1 MNLHYYQG
9 PYEYT
14 SGDDEIRASDMVVPE
29 PVYEEETGNTPEE
42 LHIEEQ
48 IEEQNEEQIDEQIDE
63 QAEEQID
70 GVERVPPYSRP
81 PFSIGSDLYNPQTKK
96 FLNRFGVD
104 DIILIAVIILF
115 LTDSECDNV
124 LLIILAFLFLIGLGE
139 DGALI

>member
-1 MNLHYYQG
+1 MC
-9 PYEYT
+9 
-14 SGDDEIRASDMVVPE
+14 IRDS
-29 PVYEEETGNTPEE
+29 
-42 LHIEEQ
+42 
-48 IEEQNEEQIDEQIDE
+48 
-63 QAEEQID
+63 
-70 GVERVPPYSRP
+70 PYSRP

>member
-29 PVYEEETGNTPEE
+29 PVYEEEEGDTPEE
-42 LHIEEQ
+42 LHIEEEM
-48 IEEQNEEQIDEQIDE
+48 EEQVDERV
-63 QAEEQID
+63 EEQID

>member
-14 SGDDEIRASDMVVPE
+14 SGAGEIRASDMVVPE
-29 PVYEEETGNTPEE
+29 PVYEEEEGDTPEE

-48 IEEQNEEQIDEQIDE
+48 IEEQIDEQIDE

>member
-14 SGDDEIRASDMVVPE
+14 SGAGEIRASDMVVPE
-29 PVYEEETGNTPEE
+29 PVYEEEEGNTPEE

-48 IEEQNEEQIDEQIDE
+48 IEEQIDEQIDE

-81 PFSIGSDLYNPQTKK
+81 PRKNRVTVIAAATPTAMLSDTSARWARLELTCA
-96 FLNRFGVD
+96 
-104 DIILIAVIILF
+104 IARPIQKS
-115 LTDSECDNV
+115 LTETPTSSSR
-124 LLIILAFLFLIGLGE
+124 
-139 DGALI
+139 

>member
-29 PVYEEETGNTPEE
+29 PVYEEEEGDTPEE
-42 LHIEEQ
+42 LHIEEEM
-48 IEEQNEEQIDEQIDE
+48 EEQVDERV
-63 QAEEQID
+63 EEQID

-104 DIILIAVIILF
+104 DSILIAVIILF